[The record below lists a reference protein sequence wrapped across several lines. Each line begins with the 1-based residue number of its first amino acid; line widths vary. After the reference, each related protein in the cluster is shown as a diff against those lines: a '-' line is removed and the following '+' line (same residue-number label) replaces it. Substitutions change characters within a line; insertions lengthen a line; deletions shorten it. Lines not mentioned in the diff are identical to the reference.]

1 MVFHLILQEALT
13 TEKQTED
20 HKGKSILHKEGA
32 MKTRVCSSRYVIGF
46 AVVMLVCGM
55 AGQTWAGEKGKFRC
69 RGVIISTKA
78 NAMEVA
84 ISPAHSLVQGETDG
98 AVFNETG
105 GGFLD
110 QARYQVF
117 YMYDMIGQNG
127 KGEGYKVFTLSD
139 GSQIHARYQGE
150 QKGTTETGTF
160 TFIGGSGKYKDV
172 KGQGTF
178 HLTYITETVYVD
190 RLEGEYELP

>member
-1 MVFHLILQEALT
+1 MVFLGGLT
-13 TEKQTED
+13 REMETEN
-20 HKGKSILHKEGA
+20 HKGKSSLHKEGA
-32 MKTRVCSSRYVIGF
+32 MKTRVCSSRYVIGL

-69 RGVIISTKA
+69 RGMIMSTKA
-78 NAMEVA
+78 NAMEVP
-84 ISPAHSLVQGETDG
+84 INPAHSFVQGETDG
-98 AVFNETG
+98 VVLNETG
-105 GGFLD
+105 GTFLD

-127 KGEGYKVFTLSD
+127 KGDGYKVFTLSD

-160 TFIGGSGKYKDV
+160 TFIGGSGKYQNV

-178 HLTYITETVYVD
+178 HLTYITETLYVD